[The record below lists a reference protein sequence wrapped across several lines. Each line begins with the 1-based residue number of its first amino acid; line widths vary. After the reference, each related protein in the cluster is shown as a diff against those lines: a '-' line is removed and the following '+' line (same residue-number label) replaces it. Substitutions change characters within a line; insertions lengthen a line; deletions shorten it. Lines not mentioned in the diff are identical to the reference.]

1 MKNIFKTKKG
11 QALVSLIVF
20 ISIAM
25 IIISAMVTIIAS
37 NSILNSINQQSLQV
51 KQAAENGIEN
61 ALLNLLRNP
70 AYTGEILDATLN
82 GYLTVVTV
90 SGDSINKTITST
102 SAASNYQ
109 WKIIS
114 KINYNENILTIIS
127 WQDSYE

>member
-1 MKNIFKTKKG
+1 
-11 QALVSLIVF
+11 VF

>member
-127 WQDSYE
+127 WQDSY

>member
-82 GYLTVVTV
+82 GYLSVVTV

>member
-1 MKNIFKTKKG
+1 MRRQNKSG

-25 IIISAMVTIIAS
+25 IIISAMVTIIGS
-37 NSILNSINQQSLQV
+37 NSILTSITQQSLLV

-70 AYTGEILDATLN
+70 SYTGEDLSSVIN
-82 GYLTVVTV
+82 GYDTQVVVT
-90 SGDSINKTITST
+90 GDDVNKTITST
-102 SAASNYQ
+102 SSSLNYQ
-109 WKIIS
+109 WKI
-114 KINYNENILTIIS
+114 KAKVVYNNNVMNITF